1 MNRYDQEKRTDD
13 NIDAIKTRLNK
24 YMEETY
30 PVSKF
35 FSERFNDDYFSIDA
49 SLEIS
54 EIQKELVKI
63 LKKGEN

>member
-1 MNRYDQEKRTDD
+1 MPLLIRFVEQRIIDRYDQEKRTDD

-35 FSERFNDDYFSIDA
+35 FSERFI
-49 SLEIS
+49 I
-54 EIQKELVKI
+54 
-63 LKKGEN
+63 